1 MNRTND
7 KTLKE
12 AMEQWLKVYR
22 LKGKFDETNAVAS
35 WQEVVGAPVA
45 NRTKEI
51 FIKDKKMFVRIE
63 SSVIKNQLV
72 MMRSQIIESL
82 NQRAGSVVVTEIIF
96 L

>member
-12 AMEQWLKVYR
+12 AMEQLLKVYR

-63 SSVIKNQLV
+63 SSVIKNQLD
-72 MMRSQIIESL
+72 MMRSQIIENL
-82 NQRAGSVVVTEIIF
+82 NEKAGSVVVTEIIF

>member
-12 AMEQWLKVYR
+12 AMEQLLKVYR

-72 MMRSQIIESL
+72 MMRSQIIENL
-82 NQRAGSVVVTEIIF
+82 NKKAGSVVVTEIIF

>member
-12 AMEQWLKVYR
+12 AMAQLLNVYR
-22 LKGKFDETNAVAS
+22 LKGKFDETNVIAAWEDVMGVA
-35 WQEVVGAPVA
+35 VA

-51 FIKDKKMFVRIE
+51 FIKDKKLFVRIE

-72 MMRSQIIESL
+72 MMRAQIIESL
-82 NQRAGSVVVTEIIF
+82 NQKSGTVVVTEIVF

>member
-12 AMEQWLKVYR
+12 AMAQMLNVYR
-22 LKGKFDETNAVAS
+22 LKGKFDETNVIAAWEDVMGVA
-35 WQEVVGAPVA
+35 VA

-51 FIKDKKMFVRIE
+51 FIKDKKLFVRIE

-72 MMRSQIIESL
+72 MMRSQIIENL
-82 NQRAGSVVVTEIIF
+82 NQKSGNVVVTEIIF

>member
-12 AMEQWLKVYR
+12 ALEQMLKAYR
-22 LKGKFDETNAVAS
+22 LKNKYDETHAVTS
-35 WQEVVGAPVA
+35 WEEVVGKAVA

-51 FIKDKKMFVRIE
+51 FIQDKKLFVRIE

-72 MMRSQIIESL
+72 MMRSQIIENL
-82 NQRAGSVVVTEIIF
+82 NEKAGARVVEEIVF

>member
-12 AMEQWLKVYR
+12 AMAQLLNVYR
-22 LKGKFDETNAVAS
+22 LKGKFDETNVIAAWEDVMGVA
-35 WQEVVGAPVA
+35 VA

-51 FIKDKKMFVRIE
+51 FIKDKKLFVRIE

-72 MMRSQIIESL
+72 MMRSQIIENL
-82 NQRAGSVVVTEIIF
+82 NEKSGTVVVTEIVF

>member
-82 NQRAGSVVVTEIIF
+82 NERAGSVVVTEIIF

>member
-12 AMEQWLKVYR
+12 AMAQLLKVYR
-22 LKGKFDETNAVAS
+22 LQGKFDETNVIAAWEDVMGVA
-35 WQEVVGAPVA
+35 VA

-51 FIKDKKMFVRIE
+51 FIKDRKLFVRIE

-72 MMRSQIIESL
+72 MMRSLIIENL
-82 NQRAGSVVVTEIIF
+82 NQKSGNVVVTDIVF